1 MKSGTHVLLRGF
13 SPSRF
18 CSPSPPLQDPSWA
31 CGSLTTLP
39 PVVDPARYR
48 LTSIDIVHVA
58 LSAAVFRVV
67 AARDKNVVGCFYG
80 PSPAKETAQ
89 QRCSTYCRS
98 ALACSAACPSSRS
111 QPGATTIPVTNSPN
125 SLILV
130 LYYKVLL
137 FSLQLESEYIV

>member
-80 PSPAKETAQ
+80 PSPAKETAR
-89 QRCSTYCRS
+89 QRCSTSCRS
-98 ALACSAACPSSRS
+98 ALACSAACSLPFITFPTRRHDNTRHQQPQLTNTRS
-111 QPGATTIPVTNSPN
+111 
-125 SLILV
+125 IL
-130 LYYKVLL
+130 
-137 FSLQLESEYIV
+137 